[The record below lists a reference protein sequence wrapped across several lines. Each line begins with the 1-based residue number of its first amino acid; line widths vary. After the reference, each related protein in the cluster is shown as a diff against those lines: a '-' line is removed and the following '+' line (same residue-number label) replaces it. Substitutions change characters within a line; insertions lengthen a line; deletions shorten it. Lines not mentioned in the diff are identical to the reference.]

1 MFLYE
6 CVYSIS
12 FYGAVAEQ
20 NKLKYLVLR
29 KKKKKKKIKLA
40 VTCLRYQ
47 KTISIQKF
55 KLLDEIHI
63 YNIF

>member
-20 NKLKYLVLR
+20 NKLKYLVLE
-29 KKKKKKKIKLA
+29 KKKKERIKLA
-40 VTCLRYQ
+40 VTCLQYQ

>member
-29 KKKKKKKIKLA
+29 KKKKKREL
-40 VTCLRYQ
+40 
-47 KTISIQKF
+47 S
-55 KLLDEIHI
+55 
-63 YNIF
+63 